1 MSSVKNCLD
10 LKKSLIYSLPGNAT
24 VIEALQLMR
33 SNRIRSVLVIDNG
46 KLTGIVTQGDCAIK
60 VLLPGRSAQ
69 DTHLSDLMSSNLV
82 TISPAALLDQCMKIM
97 VARHLRH
104 LPVGADGPVV
114 ALVRVARH
122 RRQHVLPDGRL
133 GQQRWVV
140 DPGAVA
146 ALRHDELAEP

>member
-69 DTHLSDLMSSNLV
+69 DTHLSDIMTSNLV

-97 VARHLRH
+97 VSRRIRH
-104 LPVGADGPVV
+104 LPVVVDGQVV
-114 ALVRVARH
+114 GLVSIGDIVKDLML
-122 RRQHVLPDGRL
+122 RQ
-133 GQQRWVV
+133 GQQIRHLETFITGH
-140 DPGAVA
+140 DP
-146 ALRHDELAEP
+146 DEPEQG

>member
-69 DTHLSDLMSSNLV
+69 DTHLSDIMSSNLV

-97 VARHLRH
+97 VSRRIRH
-104 LPVGADGPVV
+104 LPVVDDGQVV
-114 ALVRVARH
+114 GLVSIGDIVKDLML
-122 RRQHVLPDGRL
+122 RQ
-133 GQQRWVV
+133 GQQIRHLETFITGH
-140 DPGAVA
+140 DP
-146 ALRHDELAEP
+146 DEPEQG